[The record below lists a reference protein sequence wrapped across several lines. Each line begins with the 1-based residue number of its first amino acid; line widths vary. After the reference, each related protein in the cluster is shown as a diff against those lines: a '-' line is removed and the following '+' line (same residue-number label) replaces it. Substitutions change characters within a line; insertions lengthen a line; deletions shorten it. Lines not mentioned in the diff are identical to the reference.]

1 MKRMTRPGAIVVAT
15 ALATAGLAANLA
27 WAQIDTAKSTVTAT
41 ARQIGVPMEGKFKKF
56 DATVD
61 FDPAKLATSSA
72 KVEIDVSSFEIGDAE
87 TTKEVKGKDWFDAAK
102 YPKAVFQ
109 STAIKA
115 GAAGKYDVAGKLTIK
130 GKTLDVVVPATY
142 KQDAAG
148 QVFDGVLPIKRT
160 VFNIGDGEWKDTSVV
175 ADDVQI
181 KFHIV
186 TPAKKG

>member
-1 MKRMTRPGAIVVAT
+1 MKRIPRPGSLLLAAV
-15 ALATAGLAANLA
+15 LATTGFAANLA
-27 WAQIDTAKSTVTAT
+27 WAQIDAAKSSVTAV

-56 DATVD
+56 DANVD

-72 KVEIDVSSFEIGDAE
+72 KIEIDVSSFEIADAE

-109 STAIKA
+109 STSIKN
-115 GAAGKYDVAGKLTIK
+115 GTPGKYEVAGKLTIK
-130 GKTLDVVVPATY
+130 GKTQDVVVPATY
-142 KQDAAG
+142 RQEGGA

-160 VFNIGDGEWKDTSVV
+160 VFNVGDGEWKDTSVV

-186 TPAKKG
+186 MAAKK